1 MNRGWT
7 AQDIEESWRGRRWDG
22 ITRRY
27 SGDDVLRLRGTWNIQ
42 YSVAEKASDKLWLLL
57 HTTPYV
63 FALGAVTGNQAV
75 QMVEAGFKAI
85 YVSGWQVAADQN
97 TAGHTYPDLGLYP
110 SNSVPLLVKRI
121 IQALQRADQIQT
133 LEGGGKIDYFAPII
147 ADGEAGF
154 GGPLHAFELMKAMV
168 EAGAAAVH
176 FEDQSPSERRCGH
189 LGSKVLIPASRFISI
204 LSAAR
209 LAADVLGVPSILIA
223 RTDAKGASYITSD
236 VDPVDS
242 RYIRGGRTIEGY
254 YKIEGD
260 LDLAIDRGLAYA
272 PYAELIW
279 FETSKPSLEEAKK
292 YADAI
297 HSKYPQKMLAYNLSP
312 SFNWTKAIDGETL
325 IDFQKKLASYGYKY
339 QFITLAGFHSLNYHI
354 FTLASELV
362 ENGIQ
367 AYANLQREEIKQ
379 EAYGYRAFKHQRF
392 AGVHYYDEVLK
403 ILEGEEAAAAMEK
416 STEREQFT

>member
-1 MNRGWT
+1 
-7 AQDIEESWRGRRWDG
+7 
-22 ITRRY
+22 
-27 SGDDVLRLRGTWNIQ
+27 
-42 YSVAEKASDKLWLLL
+42 
-57 HTTPYV
+57 
-63 FALGAVTGNQAV
+63 
-75 QMVEAGFKAI
+75 
-85 YVSGWQVAADQN
+85 
-97 TAGHTYPDLGLYP
+97 
-110 SNSVPLLVKRI
+110 
-121 IQALQRADQIQT
+121 
-133 LEGGGKIDYFAPII
+133 
-147 ADGEAGF
+147 
-154 GGPLHAFELMKAMV
+154 
-168 EAGAAAVH
+168 
-176 FEDQSPSERRCGH
+176 
-189 LGSKVLIPASRFISI
+189 
-204 LSAAR
+204 
-209 LAADVLGVPSILIA
+209 VLGVPSILIA